1 MAHKLLL
8 VVITRDA
15 LASQRPSN
23 GTGGGKSRVAGPEH
37 WFGAG
42 SKRGESLSEFLPGA
56 SSRPSA
62 HLRRGHRKSKD

>member
-8 VVITRDA
+8 VGTTLDA

-56 SSRPSA
+56 SSVPSA
-62 HLRRGHRKSKD
+62 RMRRGHRKSKN